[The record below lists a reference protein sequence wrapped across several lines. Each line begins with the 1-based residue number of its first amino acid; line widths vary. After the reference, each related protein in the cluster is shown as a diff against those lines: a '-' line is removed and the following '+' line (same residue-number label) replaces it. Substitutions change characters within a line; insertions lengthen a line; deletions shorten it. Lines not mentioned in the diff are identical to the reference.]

1 MIFALTQFDR
11 APHGIMVRN
20 DQASYRPYPTGP
32 LRLVGA
38 RGPVRGDSGS
48 RVEFERRGS
57 C

>member
-1 MIFALTQFDR
+1 MIFNLTQLRFNR
-11 APHGIMVRN
+11 A
-20 DQASYRPYPTGP
+20 QCKLP

-48 RVEFERRGS
+48 RVELISLVWIQSVSEGRAMS